1 MSTFSGINGQ
11 SLFDVCLNT
20 YGSLDYMYKLI
31 QDSGVENI
39 NQQVKTQDQFTWNS
53 ALVVDQAVNK
63 VTTLSG
69 VIFATA
75 ATPTNSTYYIVE
87 GKPGLPA
94 SVPFTPPFNPGVVSQ
109 YQKVSA
115 INYDVIA
122 DGNVI
127 QINDLI
133 GKDIL
138 QIERNIQPTTDYI
151 YNKITGTIT
160 FTDTLATG
168 EKLYILTSQMILV

>member
-31 QDSGVENI
+31 QDSGVANI
-39 NQQVKTQDQFTWNS
+39 NQEVKTQDQFTWDS
-53 ALVVDQAVNK
+53 ALVVDQVVNK
-63 VTTLSG
+63 ATTLSG

-75 ATPTNSTYYIVE
+75 ATSTNSTYYIVE

-94 SVPFTPPFNPGVVSQ
+94 SVPYTPPYNPGVVNQ

-115 INYDVIA
+115 VNYEMTA
-122 DGNVI
+122 DSDTV
-127 QINDLI
+127 QLNDLI

-138 QIERNIQPTTDYI
+138 QIERNVQPTTDFA
-151 YNKITGTIT
+151 YNKTTGTIT
-160 FTDTLATG
+160 FTDTLMTG
-168 EKLYILTSQMILV
+168 EKLYILVTQMITV